1 MKPHISIGP
10 SWYDMDNGESLEVG
24 QIKIKI
30 KICVGSREGNMLLCL
45 QSVNRLCSWNNDLPS
60 KLSAQGTMANQ

>member
-1 MKPHISIGP
+1 MKPHISIGT

-30 KICVGSREGNMLLCL
+30 KK
-45 QSVNRLCSWNNDLPS
+45 SVNRLCSWNNDLPS